1 MYDTATRIIRTK
13 NTASDKDLDIVE
25 ETNLAE
31 MVRKIPA
38 CQAILTAGQLATTIA
53 CRQFHMEEPQV
64 GDYTEFEFDHR
75 RMRLYRM
82 PSSSRAYPMAVERK
96 AEAYQKV
103 FNFLFK
109 KECIL

>member
-38 CQAILTAGQLATTIA
+38 CQAILTAGQ
-53 CRQFHMEEPQV
+53 
-64 GDYTEFEFDHR
+64 
-75 RMRLYRM
+75 
-82 PSSSRAYPMAVERK
+82 
-96 AEAYQKV
+96 
-103 FNFLFK
+103 
-109 KECIL
+109 